1 MEQPAGQGALWE
13 RLEALFHRAM
23 EYPEPQRAGM
33 AREWCRGRTD
43 LLTELLEMLASDS
56 SVEKLL
62 ASSSPS
68 TQNILS
74 RPQNTLAPGDA
85 PASWLGRVLGSFELE
100 RELGRGGM
108 GIVYLGR
115 RVTGGFT
122 QSVAIKLIARQ
133 LNSGP
138 ALRHFNLERD
148 TLARLEHKNIA
159 RLLDAGVTPEGMPYV
174 AMEYIE
180 GRRLDLVFDD
190 SALSLHH
197 KLRLMMQ
204 LCEAVAYVHRNL
216 ILHRDLKPAN
226 VMVTGEGA
234 LKLLDF
240 GTLKLLGPA
249 AELSSEMTQAGM
261 RPMTLRYAS
270 PEHIRGDAVST
281 ASDVYSLGVMLYR
294 LIANR
299 LPDIP
304 VDPADRAQRNL
315 VEPPSRVRSR
325 DKAAFGLDLETAKD
339 LDAIV
344 LKAMHPAAAERYGSA
359 EALAGDLSHAI
370 ERRPVSARH
379 ATWSYRTRRFLRRNR
394 LLVTITAGVALILSA
409 GLLLMSWQASIARA
423 QTQLA
428 ERGIEE
434 ERSLAHLLLFDYFV
448 QLQDIPGSTD
458 AQRKAVTQA
467 IQYLDRL
474 TGTTHNASIELD
486 SVQAYR
492 KMGLL
497 LGSPYEA
504 NLGDADTAIATLNK
518 ALPIAQHLV
527 ALDSRNLAYLQ
538 ASMGVETAL
547 GQVYLG
553 KGDSQQAAAYL
564 LPAAVT
570 ARKIADDPKTDA
582 RMLVQAAAVF
592 KTLADTYGEHGSA
605 AMRDSTKTV
614 RYLRESGGLYQKA
627 LTLSLNCCQR
637 GLIIVES
644 TLGRLLED
652 VDVEQSIASYKKGFD
667 TIATLSPKDRATTGY
682 LRLIGQLRIH
692 LGVVYLYQNR
702 VSEAEALLI
711 PERER
716 ERHAIALDP
725 IDVRARDDLA
735 DLDAN
740 ALDGYDAIHDYR
752 SMLEIAPEY
761 LDNAK
766 ALIGL
771 QPKDPAR
778 QSLRIDALLT
788 YAKVLKK
795 MHNDRAAAPYISIG
809 LPAITASAQ
818 RSDAEPG
825 TLDSAA
831 EALLDLNPEPQQS
844 RSLALD
850 FARRAVHATAKPTSY
865 QLLILGRSECV
876 SGDMEH
882 CKRTAEEVLKLLSLQ
897 PQSLRYKLDT
907 AKARSLLNP

>member
-1 MEQPAGQGALWE
+1 MEQPAAEGARWE

-23 EYPEPQRAGM
+23 KYPESQRAGM
-33 AREWCRGRTD
+33 AREWCRDQTD
-43 LLTELLEMLASDS
+43 LLNELLEMLASDS

-62 ASSSPS
+62 ASSFLSP
-68 TQNILS
+68 QIMLS
-74 RPQNTLAPGDA
+74 RPESALAHGGESDA
-85 PASWLGRVLGSFELE
+85 WLGRVLGPFELE

-108 GIVYLGR
+108 GVVYLGR
-115 RVTGGFT
+115 RITGGFT

-159 RLLDAGVTPEGMPYV
+159 RLLDASVTPEGMPYV
-174 AMEYIE
+174 VMEYID
-180 GRRLDLVFDD
+180 GRRLDLVYDD
-190 SALSLHH
+190 PALSLND
-197 KLRLMMQ
+197 KLRLTMQ

-216 ILHRDLKPAN
+216 ILHRDLKPTN
-226 VMVTGEGA
+226 VMVTGEG
-234 LKLLDF
+234 LVKLLDF

-249 AELSSEMTQAGM
+249 AKLSSEMTQAGM

-281 ASDVYSLGVMLYR
+281 ATDVYSLGVMLYR
-294 LIANR
+294 LIANS
-299 LPDIP
+299 LPEIP
-304 VDPADRAQRNL
+304 AGPASSSGRDRKNL
-315 VEPPSRVRSR
+315 VEPPSKVRSR
-325 DKAAFGLDLETAKD
+325 DKAVVSLDAETAKD

-344 LKAMHPAAAERYGSA
+344 LKAMHPAAEERYGNVD
-359 EALAGDLSHAI
+359 ALANDLAQAMAQ
-370 ERRPVSARH
+370 RPVSARH
-379 ATWSYRTRRFLRRNR
+379 ATWSYRTQRFLRRNR
-394 LLVTITAGVALILSA
+394 LFVSITAGVAVILAA
-409 GLLLMSWQASIARA
+409 GLILMSWQASVARA

-448 QLQDIPGSTD
+448 QLQDI
-458 AQRKAVTQA
+458 
-467 IQYLDRL
+467 QYLDRL
-474 TGTTHNASIELD
+474 TGNTHNASIELD

-504 NLGDADTAIATLNK
+504 NLGDTAAAIATLNK

-527 ALDSRNLAYLQ
+527 ALDSNNLAYLQ
-538 ASMGVETAL
+538 ASMGIKTAL

-553 KGDSQQAAAYL
+553 KGDSQQAAVYL

-570 ARKIADDPKTDA
+570 ARKIADDPKADA

-605 AMRDSTKTV
+605 AMRDSTKV
-614 RYLRESGGLYQKA
+614 VAYLQESGSVYQKA
-627 LTLSLNCCQR
+627 LTLSPNCCQR

-652 VDVEQSIASYKKGFD
+652 VDVEQSIASYQKGFD

-702 VSEAEALLI
+702 VSEAEALLT

-725 IDVRARDDLA
+725 IDVRAHDDLA

-740 ALDGYDAIHDYR
+740 VLDGYDAIHDYR
-752 SMLEIAPEY
+752 SMLKIAPEY

-766 ALIGL
+766 ALISL

-795 MHNDRAAAPYISIG
+795 MHNDSAAAPYIGVG
-809 LPAITASAQ
+809 LPAITASAK

-831 EALLDLNPEPQQS
+831 EALLDLNPEPQQN

-865 QLLILGRSECV
+865 QLLVLGRSECV

-882 CKRTAEEVLKLLSLQ
+882 CKCTAEEVLKLLSLE

-907 AKARSLLNP
+907 AKARALLSP